1 MLSNKLFSCLKQ
13 QSFIFMLI
21 DLQIGLSDLGQ
32 PWVLG
37 SKLQVGFNCVSC
49 ASHPPWTSGYLGQV
63 IYSLCLILG
72 PKV

>member
-1 MLSNKLFSCLKQ
+1 MLT
-13 QSFIFMLI
+13 
-21 DLQIGLSDLGQ
+21 DLQVGLTDLGQ

-49 ASHPPWTSGYLGQV
+49 ASHPLWTSGYLRQV
-63 IYSLCLILG
+63 ICSPCLILG